1 MQSQR
6 KRAPESAQI
15 VVIIGTGGTIAGA
28 SGSATD
34 NIGYKAGSLSVES
47 LVKAVPALASRA
59 LEAEQLAQLDS
70 KDMDHATWAK
80 LARRVEEQLARPEVR
95 GIVITHGTDTLEE
108 TAYLLQRVL
117 APSKPVVLTA
127 AMRPATAIQ
136 ADGPQN
142 LLDAVSVANAEGV
155 RGVVAVV
162 AGQVW
167 SGLELRKT
175 HSYRLDAFEAGP
187 DAGPLAV
194 VEEGVIR
201 RFRDWPIGEAL
212 GASLLP
218 QDAAQWP
225 WVEVLGSHAGA
236 DARSIEAWRS
246 AGLQGLVL
254 ACTGNGT
261 LSQALEQ
268 PVAALKRAGVPVWRT
283 TRCAQGRIVGAV
295 DEPAAALSPWAARVE
310 LMLQLLQRR

>member
-1 MQSQR
+1 MQS
-6 KRAPESAQI
+6 AAQTL
-15 VVIIGTGGTIAGA
+15 VIIGTGGTIAGA

-34 NIGYKAGSLSVES
+34 NVGYKAGSLSVES
-47 LVKAVPALASRA
+47 LVGAVPALALKK

-70 KDMDHATWAK
+70 KDMDHATWSR
-80 LARRVEEQLARPEVR
+80 LARRVRAHLDRPEVR
-95 GIVITHGTDTLEE
+95 GIVITHGTDTVEE

-117 APSKPVVLTA
+117 APEKPVVLTA

-142 LLDAVSVANAEGV
+142 LLDAVAVAEAEDV

-162 AGQVW
+162 AGKVW

-175 HSYRLDAFEAGP
+175 HTYRLDAFEAGS

-194 VEEGVIR
+194 VEEGVVR
-201 RFRDWPIGEAL
+201 RFRDWPQGEAL
-212 GASLLP
+212 GAALLP
-218 QDAAQWP
+218 EEALPWP
-225 WVEVLGSHAGA
+225 WVEVLASHGGS
-236 DARSIEAWRS
+236 DARALEAWRA

-261 LSQALEQ
+261 LNRALEAPVQAL
-268 PVAALKRAGVPVWRT
+268 KDAGIPVWRT
-283 TRCAQGRIVGAV
+283 TRCAQGRIVGAS
-295 DEPAAALSPWAARVE
+295 DEPAAALSPWAAPIE
-310 LMLQLLQRR
+310 LMLTLLRSR

>member
-1 MQSQR
+1 MQS
-6 KRAPESAQI
+6 AAQTL
-15 VVIIGTGGTIAGA
+15 VIIGTGGTIAGA

-34 NIGYKAGSLSVES
+34 NVGYKAGSLSVAS
-47 LVKAVPALASRA
+47 LVGAVPALAARA

-70 KDMDHATWAK
+70 KDMDHATWAR
-80 LARRVEEQLARPEVR
+80 LARRVQEHLDRPEVR

-117 APSKPVVLTA
+117 APGKPVVLTA

-142 LLDAVSVANAEGV
+142 LLDAVAVAEADGV

-162 AGQVW
+162 AGKVW
-167 SGLELRKT
+167 SGGELRKT
-175 HSYRLDAFEAGP
+175 HTYRLDAFEAGP

-194 VEEGVIR
+194 VEEGIVR
-201 RFRDWPIGEAL
+201 RFRDWPQGDAL
-212 GASLLP
+212 GTKVLPADAS
-218 QDAAQWP
+218 QWP
-225 WVEVLGSHAGA
+225 WVAVLASHAGA
-236 DARSIEAWRS
+236 EARSLEAWRA

-261 LSQALEQ
+261 LNRALEAPVQAL
-268 PVAALKRAGVPVWRT
+268 KDAGVPVWRT
-283 TRCAQGRIVGAV
+283 TRCAQGRIVGAS
-295 DEPAAALSPWAARVE
+295 DEPTAALSPWAARIE
-310 LMLQLLQRR
+310 LMLTLLQSR

>member
-1 MQSQR
+1 MQSV
-6 KRAPESAQI
+6 AQTL
-15 VVIIGTGGTIAGA
+15 VIIGTGGTIAGA

-34 NIGYKAGSLSVES
+34 NVGYKAGSLSVDT
-47 LVKAVPALASRA
+47 LVKAVPALASRS

-70 KDMDHATWAK
+70 KDMDHATWAR
-80 LARRVEEQLARPEVR
+80 LARRVQAHLERPEVR

-117 APSKPVVLTA
+117 APRKPVVLTA

-142 LLDAVSVANAEGV
+142 LLDAVAVAASEGV
-155 RGVVAVV
+155 SGVVAVV

-175 HSYRLDAFEAGP
+175 HSYRLNAFEAGP
-187 DAGPLAV
+187 DAGALAV
-194 VEEGVIR
+194 VEEGVVR
-201 RFRDWPIGEAL
+201 RFRDWPMGEAL
-212 GASLLP
+212 GVARLP
-218 QDAAQWP
+218 AEGQAWP

-236 DARSIEAWRS
+236 DARAIEAWRS

-261 LSQALEQ
+261 LHQALEA
-268 PVAALKRAGVPVWRT
+268 PVRALTEAGVPVWRT
-283 TRCAQGRIVGAV
+283 TRCAQGRIVGAS
-295 DEPAAALSPWAARVE
+295 DEPGAALSPWAARVE
-310 LMLQLLQRR
+310 LMLRLLAD

>member
-1 MQSQR
+1 LQSVVQTL
-6 KRAPESAQI
+6 
-15 VVIIGTGGTIAGA
+15 VIIGTGGTIAGA
-28 SGSATD
+28 SSSATD
-34 NIGYKAGSLSVES
+34 NVGYKAGSLSVDS
-47 LVKAVPALASRA
+47 LVKAVPALSSKS

-70 KDMDHATWAK
+70 KDMDHGTWAL
-80 LARRVEEQLARPEVR
+80 LARRVRAHLARADVR
-95 GIVITHGTDTLEE
+95 GVVITHGTDTLEE

-117 APSKPVVLTA
+117 APEKPVVLTA

-142 LLDAVSVANAEGV
+142 LLDAVAVAETAGA

-187 DAGPLAV
+187 DAGPIGV
-194 VEEGVIR
+194 VEEGGVR
-201 RFRDWPIGEAL
+201 RFREWPQGEAL
-212 GASLLP
+212 GDGLLP
-218 QDAAQWP
+218 EDASRWP

-236 DARSIEAWRS
+236 DARALEAWRG
-246 AGLQGLVL
+246 AGLEGLVL

-261 LSQALEQ
+261 LHRALEA
-268 PVAALKRAGVPVWRT
+268 PVRALKEAGVPVWRT
-283 TRCAQGRIVGAV
+283 TRCAQGRIVGAA

-310 LMLQLLQRR
+310 LMLTLLRQR

>member
-1 MQSQR
+1 LQS
-6 KRAPESAQI
+6 APQTL
-15 VVIIGTGGTIAGA
+15 VIIGTGGTIAGA

-34 NIGYKAGSLSVES
+34 NVGYKAGSLSVES
-47 LVKAVPALASRA
+47 LVGAVPALAARS

-70 KDMDHATWAK
+70 KDMDHGTWAR
-80 LARRVEEQLARPEVR
+80 LARRVREHLDRPEVR
-95 GIVITHGTDTLEE
+95 GVVITHGTDTLEE

-117 APSKPVVLTA
+117 APEKPVVLTA

-142 LLDAVSVANAEGV
+142 LLDAVAVAESEGV
-155 RGVVAVV
+155 RGVIVVV

-167 SGLELRKT
+167 SGLELRKS

-194 VEEGVIR
+194 VEEGAVR
-201 RFRDWPIGEAL
+201 RFRDWPAGEAL
-212 GASLLP
+212 GAALLP
-218 QDAAQWP
+218 EDAARWP

-236 DARSIEAWRS
+236 DARSLEAWRA

-261 LSQALEQ
+261 VNQALEA
-268 PVAALKRAGVPVWRT
+268 PVRALKQAGVPVWRT
-283 TRCAQGRIVGAV
+283 TRCAQGRIVGAG

-310 LMLQLLQRR
+310 LMLSLLQR

>member
-1 MQSQR
+1 MQS
-6 KRAPESAQI
+6 APQTL
-15 VVIIGTGGTIAGA
+15 VIIGTGGTIAGA

-34 NIGYKAGSLSVES
+34 NVGYKAGSLSVES
-47 LVKAVPALASRA
+47 LVRAVPALAARS

-70 KDMDHATWAK
+70 KDMDLATWAR
-80 LARRVEEQLARPEVR
+80 LAKRVREHLDRPEVR
-95 GIVITHGTDTLEE
+95 GVVITHGTDTLEE

-117 APSKPVVLTA
+117 APEKPVVLTA

-142 LLDAVSVANAEGV
+142 LLDAVAVAESEGV
-155 RGVVAVV
+155 RGVIAVV

-194 VEEGVIR
+194 VEEGVVR
-201 RFRDWPIGEAL
+201 RFRDWPAGEAL
-212 GASLLP
+212 GAALLP
-218 QDAAQWP
+218 EDAIQWP
-225 WVEVLGSHAGA
+225 WVEVLASHAGA
-236 DARSIEAWRS
+236 DARSLEAWRA

-261 LSQALEQ
+261 VNRALEA
-268 PVAALKRAGVPVWRT
+268 PLRALKEAGVPVWRT
-283 TRCAQGRIVGAV
+283 TRCAQGRIVGAS

-310 LMLQLLQRR
+310 LMLSLLQR

>member
-1 MQSQR
+1 MQS
-6 KRAPESAQI
+6 AAQTL
-15 VVIIGTGGTIAGA
+15 VIIGTGGTIAGA

-34 NIGYKAGSLSVES
+34 NVGYKAGSLSVES
-47 LVKAVPALASRA
+47 LVGAVPALASKA

-70 KDMDHATWAK
+70 KDMDHAIWAR
-80 LARRVEEQLARPEVR
+80 LVRRVREHLDRPEVR

-117 APSKPVVLTA
+117 APEKPVVLTA

-142 LLDAVSVANAEGV
+142 LLDAVAVAGADDV
-155 RGVVAVV
+155 RGVVAVL
-162 AGQVW
+162 AGKVW

-175 HSYRLDAFEAGP
+175 HTYRLDAFEAGP

-194 VEEGVIR
+194 VEEGLVR
-201 RFRDWPIGEAL
+201 RFRDWPQGEAL
-212 GASLLP
+212 GGSLLP
-218 QDAAQWP
+218 EDASRWP
-225 WVEVLGSHAGA
+225 WVEVLVSHGGS
-236 DARSIEAWRS
+236 DARALEAWRA

-261 LSQALEQ
+261 LNRALDAPVQAL
-268 PVAALKRAGVPVWRT
+268 KDAGVPVWRT
-283 TRCAQGRIVGAV
+283 TRCAQGRIVGAD
-295 DEPAAALSPWAARVE
+295 DEPAAALSPWAARIE
-310 LMLQLLQRR
+310 LMLTLLRKR